1 MNKYR
6 RIEADINLDNIRENI
21 KMMKACVP
29 ESMKMLAVIKADAYG
44 HGAVEVSRA
53 LSDLTDFYAVA
64 CIDEAVE
71 LRHAG
76 C

>member
-29 ESMKMLAVIKADAYG
+29 ESMKMLPGKNPAF
-44 HGAVEVSRA
+44 HE
-53 LSDLTDFYAVA
+53 
-64 CIDEAVE
+64 
-71 LRHAG
+71 
-76 C
+76 

>member
-44 HGAVEVSRA
+44 HGAEIGRA
-53 LSDLTDFYAVA
+53 HV
-64 CIDEAVE
+64 
-71 LRHAG
+71 
-76 C
+76 

>member
-29 ESMKMLAVIKADAYG
+29 ESMKMLAVIKADA
-44 HGAVEVSRA
+44 
-53 LSDLTDFYAVA
+53 
-64 CIDEAVE
+64 I
-71 LRHAG
+71 
-76 C
+76 